1 MNILLLTTLLIFVV
15 YILYSYIYEKGYKE
29 GEEVSELKWK
39 PVILQGDLSY
49 KKRKIISDIIF
60 TYTDTCYDKNII
72 ACDKV
77 NLIESILTKETSI
90 FSKYSNYI
98 RKLPSGFI
106 IEIYEGGTLHEF
118 PVVKDG
124 DLYKLFKGYDWC
136 MIRYYDDGYF
146 CMCYGRD
153 Y

>member
-15 YILYSYIYEKGYKE
+15 HILYSYIYEKGYKK
-29 GEEVSELKWK
+29 GEEASEVRWK

-60 TYTDTCYDKNII
+60 KYTDTCYDNNII
-72 ACDKV
+72 AYDKV
-77 NLIESILTKETSI
+77 NLIDRILTKETVI

-98 RKLPSGFI
+98 RKLPVGFI
-106 IEIYEGGTLHEF
+106 IEIYNDDILYEF
-118 PVVKDG
+118 TVVRDG
-124 DLYKLFKGYDWC
+124 DLYKLFKDYEWC